1 MCKLVRIKGKKTSLR
16 RARTVY
22 ECLRRGRTVY
32 ESQIVNHSA
41 YTPGR
46 MGHILGRNGYYRTH
60 KKKVCMDQFKCACLI
75 CKWGWEILFKKRK
88 GLWRNPRHLE
98 ARIVRPLYVAFQR
111 SLHSLLCFFCR
122 IRSIS
127 NKVKLQMSEGVVWK
141 G

>member
-46 MGHILGRNGYYRTH
+46 MGHILGRNGYYRT
-60 KKKVCMDQFKCACLI
+60 KKKK
-75 CKWGWEILFKKRK
+75 
-88 GLWRNPRHLE
+88 
-98 ARIVRPLYVAFQR
+98 
-111 SLHSLLCFFCR
+111 SLHGSIQVCLLNLQVGMGNFIQKEERFVEESTTF
-122 IRSIS
+122 RSK
-127 NKVKLQMSEGVVWK
+127 NC
-141 G
+141 

>member
-1 MCKLVRIKGKKTSLR
+1 MKAKLLTI
-16 RARTVY
+16 
-22 ECLRRGRTVY
+22 
-32 ESQIVNHSA
+32 Q
-41 YTPGR
+41 P
-46 MGHILGRNGYYRTH
+46 TH
-60 KKKVCMDQFKCACLI
+60 QEEWDTFWEEMVTTGQKKKKVCMDQFKCACLI

-111 SLHSLLCFFCR
+111 SLHSPLCFFCR